1 MCCASCESC
10 SAVQM
15 PRPNVVFPSSH
26 EVTIVVAFAPSQPNS
41 FLCLTHPQTTI
52 MPCHAM
58 PRRAVHHEN
67 RPPNQP
73 KQNSPAHPSPS
84 TYHYHRMHA
93 LLPLPP
99 RHPSDPPACLLSLS
113 TRHPNHTFTR
123 PRTHPPAQPAVRRQ
137 RNPPASSPSPQTAI
151 AIVLSLFSFS
161 FFSLPALLS
170 PPSQPSLPPPHHH
183 IASCVLHRAT
193 CVVSCRVVS
202 CRRLSLCRLYLP
214 ACLPISFLSF
224 AVARFVSLRLDSLL
238 AQPFFLSFFFSRLDA
253 SVVIPHRFVRG
264 RLVGRLVCR

>member
-1 MCCASCESC
+1 
-10 SAVQM
+10 
-15 PRPNVVFPSSH
+15 
-26 EVTIVVAFAPSQPNS
+26 
-41 FLCLTHPQTTI
+41 
-52 MPCHAM
+52 M

-151 AIVLSLFSFS
+151 AIVLSLFSISFS
-161 FFSLPALLS
+161 FFSLPAL
-170 PPSQPSLPPPHHH
+170 PSFPALPPPRHH
-183 IASCVLHRAT
+183 IASCALHRAT

-202 CRRLSLCRLYLP
+202 CRVVSSAVFVSAVP
-214 ACLPISFLSF
+214 ACLPAYFFPFLCGSPFCFASFGFVVGTTFLSIFLSF
-224 AVARFVSLRLDSLL
+224 SPVLTPPSSYRIASLG
-238 AQPFFLSFFFSRLDA
+238 A
-253 SVVIPHRFVRG
+253 G
-264 RLVGRLVCR
+264 G